1 MTIQAKFELSHPGF
15 CLDVD
20 LDLPGQGVTVL
31 FGPSGCGKT
40 SLLRCMAGLNR
51 AGVGRLIV
59 NGETWQD
66 GEFFLPVHRRA
77 LGYVFQEANLFA
89 HLTIRR
95 NLEYGQSRIAAAA
108 RRVEFDRAIELLG
121 IAHLLERKPSKLT
134 RRLSG
139 EVQVAPAD
147 RQKIKKL
154 LGI

>member
-108 RRVEFDRAIELLG
+108 RRQIRTARIWSRRDSRRWRSARRRAGSAGVEGTARPQRG
-121 IAHLLERKPSKLT
+121 SRHR
-134 RRLSG
+134 
-139 EVQVAPAD
+139 
-147 RQKIKKL
+147 
-154 LGI
+154 